1 MYKEMYPH
9 DDLVNLSEELVFE
22 QIHQVIQSGELP
34 FDLSEVS
41 VQDVA
46 AIALN
51 RMPPK
56 YITSIL
62 EKQNPSASLR
72 EEMDDLRRYA
82 RRQIMKAIERVNAH
96 PHD

>member
-9 DDLVNLSEELVFE
+9 DDLTNLSEELVFE
-22 QIHQVIQSGELP
+22 QIHQLLQEGELP
-34 FDLSEVS
+34 PMSEVS
-41 VQDVA
+41 VQDIA

-51 RMPPK
+51 KMPPK

-62 EKQNPSASLR
+62 EKQNPSQSLR

-82 RRQIMKAIERVNAH
+82 RRQVIKAAERVKEH